1 MIPQEGGNG
10 LGTGLG
16 RGQIGKAIDDLLT
29 GFFHEDDLPGFPA
42 GFGLGSVFDWSLLG
56 AWCCLFASGS
66 LLLGLSLLNHFAALA
81 LDGSDDLK
89 ALSDAGPLAGE
100 PVIHLGRGAHRAR
113 GESPM
118 TFVGL

>member
-1 MIPQEGGNG
+1 MTCLAFLVALA
-10 LGTGLG
+10 LGVC
-16 RGQIGKAIDDLLT
+16 LT
-29 GFFHEDDLPGFPA
+29 
-42 GFGLGSVFDWSLLG
+42 G
-56 AWCCLFASGS
+56 AWCCLFASRS
-66 LLLGLSLLNHFAALA
+66 LLLGLRLLNHFAALA

-100 PVIHLGRGAHRAR
+100 PIIHLGRRAHGAR